1 MRNALPRAETGGT
14 HGVQQEMR
22 MKGKIVVVTGAAG
35 ALGAVLAARLA
46 AHGARVIGLDMAK
59 FKSDA
64 GFDLAIGGVDLG
76 APDAI
81 KNAFATIQSRFES
94 LDGLANIAGGF
105 AWETVADGSVDTWDR
120 MFRTNV
126 RSCLLTSQASIPLLR
141 KRGGAIVNVSAFASQ
156 RAEKGN
162 GAYAASKAAVSRLT
176 ESLAAELKDDGVRV
190 NAVMPSIID
199 TPANRAGMPN
209 ADFSR
214 WVAPEALADAITFL
228 LSDDARAITGAL
240 MPVLGRV

>member
-1 MRNALPRAETGGT
+1 
-14 HGVQQEMR
+14 

-35 ALGAVLAARLA
+35 ALGSVLASRLAAR
-46 AHGARVIGLDMAK
+46 GARVVGLDMAR

-64 GFDLAIGGVDLG
+64 GFELAIGGVDLG
-76 APDAI
+76 SPEAI
-81 KNAFATIQSRFES
+81 KNAFAAIGSRFES

-105 AWETVADGSVDTWDR
+105 VWETVADGSVDTWDR

-156 RAEKGN
+156 RADKGM
-162 GAYAASKAAVSRLT
+162 GAYAASKSAVSRLT
-176 ESLAAELKDDGVRV
+176 ESLAAELKDAGVRV

-199 TPANRAGMPN
+199 TAANRASMPD

-214 WVAPEALADAITFL
+214 WVTPDALADVIAFL
-228 LSDDARAITGAL
+228 LSDDARAVTGAL
-240 MPVLGRV
+240 LPVLGRV